1 MNQEPRL
8 SSPGGIED
16 AINFWLSQEAEIVEI
31 DLDFLNLR
39 HGKIAMLREDQLMD
53 SISGNKLRKLLP
65 NLQKASENGLN
76 KILTFGGAYSN
87 HIAATAA
94 AGRLFNF
101 ETIGVIRGQELADKV
116 DSNPTLS
123 QARSNGMHFKFVERE
138 TYRRRSDP
146 EFIAE
151 LNREYGPCL
160 LVPEG
165 GTNEDAINGV
175 ARMAGKIPEKFNVI
189 CTAIGTGGTM
199 AGILSG
205 VHSGQEVWGFSAL
218 KGVDHKAW
226 LQPFGPGINRRIL
239 DQYHFGGYA
248 KTSSQLIKFI
258 NKFKA
263 ETGIPLDPLY
273 TGKMIYGL
281 VDQLRSKPK
290 ILNQNILAIHTGG
303 LQGILGHNA
312 RNKTTGNLIL

>member
-39 HGKIAMLREDQLMD
+39 HSKIAMLREDQLMD

-146 EFIAE
+146 EFLAE

-258 NKFKA
+258 NKFKT

>member
-65 NLQKASENGLN
+65 NLQKASENGLY

-146 EFIAE
+146 EFLAE

-263 ETGIPLDPLY
+263 QTGIPLDPLY

>member
-146 EFIAE
+146 EFLAE

-226 LQPFGPGINRRIL
+226 LQAFGPGINRRIL

>member
-146 EFIAE
+146 EFLAE

>member
-1 MNQEPRL
+1 
-8 SSPGGIED
+8 
-16 AINFWLSQEAEIVEI
+16 
-31 DLDFLNLR
+31 
-39 HGKIAMLREDQLMD
+39 
-53 SISGNKLRKLLP
+53 LP
-65 NLQKASENGLN
+65 NIQKASENGLN

-146 EFIAE
+146 EFLAE

-175 ARMAGKIPEKFNVI
+175 TRMAGKIPEKFNVI

>member
-8 SSPGGIED
+8 SSHGGIED

-101 ETIGVIRGQELADKV
+101 ETIGVIRGQELAHKV

-146 EFIAE
+146 EFLAE

-218 KGVDHKAW
+218 KGVDHKAS